1 MIKKHHTPKFIYSRL
16 KQKLYEKK
24 HPDNPWMTPE
34 SIKLMHQ
41 LINAQD
47 IGLEYGSGRST
58 FWFAKRCKH
67 LTSVEHNEKWF
78 GIVNKKISML
88 NNLNVD
94 YSLQGLNDDPLKS
107 NYYRTIDNFD
117 NESLDF
123 VIVDGK
129 YRDIL
134 SLKAIEKLKK
144 GGLLILDNAERYLPN
159 DFKIF
164 ESMGNDIKNV
174 TTNWKKFIEKVE
186 NWRKIWTCDGI
197 SSTYL
202 LIKT

>member
-1 MIKKHHTPKFIYSRL
+1 MIKKHHTPKFIFSRL

-24 HPDNPWMTPE
+24 HPDSPWMTPE
-34 SIKLMHQ
+34 SIKLMDQ
-41 LINAQD
+41 LINPND

-88 NNLNVD
+88 KNLNVD

-107 NYYRTIDNFD
+107 TYFKTINNFD

-123 VIVDGK
+123 IIVDGK

-159 DFKIF
+159 DYKIF
-164 ESMGNDIKNV
+164 ETMGNNKNNV
-174 TTNWKKFIEKVE
+174 SPNWKKFIEHVK
-186 NWRKIWTCDGI
+186 NWRKIRTCDGI